1 MNLETSRNKKRLLM
15 KITSKISLLFFA
27 ALVFSLV
34 FTGCSLP
41 EEEKKDV
48 LKILEIRE
56 SLSNNGQTNKLAILL
71 TDDFPNR
78 KEYLDQLKYR
88 NFYFTEYDYSIN
100 SINFTSY
107 NPLTKKA
114 VALVDFDLTFK
125 LPEDPAPTL
134 LLGRVENVI
143 LIKQK
148 IGWKIDNIEEIK
160 DSGRKISPQLVH
172 DIFYPLD
179 TRKTALSNNDFQL
192 FESVIH
198 PDFVSRN
205 ELLSDFKENA
215 EVFSDINYALK
226 GRKLI
231 SVSTDEK
238 NAEVIQYFDLAF
250 KTKEGGVSEKLEN
263 QKEVVSLKKSDDGT
277 WKIIGGLR

>member
-1 MNLETSRNKKRLLM
+1 MMN
-15 KITSKISLLFFA
+15 KISVLFLTILAA
-27 ALVFSLV
+27 ALL

-56 SLSNNGQTNKLAILL
+56 DLSNKGQTNKLAVIM
-71 TDDFPNR
+71 TDTFPNK

-88 NFYFTEYDYSIN
+88 HFYFTEYDYAIN
-100 SINFTSY
+100 SINFTTY
-107 NPLTKKA
+107 NPIAKKA
-114 VALVDFDLTFK
+114 AALIDFDLTFK
-125 LPEDPAPTL
+125 THEDPAATL
-134 LLGRVENVI
+134 LLGRIEKVTLLKE
-143 LIKQK
+143 K

-160 DSGRKISPQLVH
+160 DSGRKIAPQLVH
-172 DIFYPLD
+172 DIFHPLD
-179 TRKTALSNNDFQL
+179 TRKIALSNNDFQL

-198 PDFVSRN
+198 PDFASRN

-226 GRKLI
+226 GRKLL

-250 KTKEGGVSEKLEN
+250 KTKEGGISEKLEN
-263 QKEVVSLKKSDDGT
+263 QQEVISLKKTDDGT
-277 WKIIGGLR
+277 WKIVGGLR

>member
-1 MNLETSRNKKRLLM
+1 MMN
-15 KITSKISLLFFA
+15 KISCLFLTILVLL
-27 ALVFSLV
+27 LI

-41 EEEKKDV
+41 EEEKKDA

-56 SLSNNGQTNKLAILL
+56 DLSNKGQTNKLSVIL
-71 TDDFPNR
+71 TDTFPNR

-88 NFYFTEYDYSIN
+88 HFYFTEYDYSIN
-100 SINFTSY
+100 SINFISY
-107 NPLTKKA
+107 NPLMKKA
-114 VALVDFDLTFK
+114 VAQIDFDLLFK
-125 LPEDPAPTL
+125 TPEDPAATL
-134 LLGRVENVI
+134 FLGRVEKVT
-143 LIKQK
+143 LRKEK

-160 DSGRKISPQLVH
+160 DSGRKIAPQLVH

-179 TRKTALSNNDFQL
+179 TRKIALSNNDLQL

-198 PDFVSRN
+198 ADFASRE

-226 GRKLI
+226 GRKLL

-238 NAEVIQYFDLAF
+238 TAEVIQYFDLAF
-250 KTKEGGVSEKLEN
+250 KTKEGGISEKLEN
-263 QKEVVSLKKSDDGT
+263 QQEVISLKKSDDVENDSENNFC
-277 WKIIGGLR
+277 KIFRKF

>member
-1 MNLETSRNKKRLLM
+1 MKKRKTRM
-15 KITSKISLLFFA
+15 MNKISYLFLTILFTSLLFTA
-27 ALVFSLV
+27 
-34 FTGCSLP
+34 CSLP
-41 EEEKKDV
+41 DEEKKDV

-56 SLSNNGQTNKLAILL
+56 DLSNKGQTNKLAVIF
-71 TDDFPNR
+71 TDSFPNR
-78 KEYLDQLKYR
+78 NEYLDQLKYR
-88 NFYFTEYDYSIN
+88 HFYFTEYDYSIN

-114 VALVDFDLTFK
+114 SALIDFDLLFK
-125 LPEDPAPTL
+125 TPEDPAPAM
-134 LLGRVENVI
+134 LLGRLEKVTLLKE
-143 LIKQK
+143 K
-148 IGWKIDNIEEIK
+148 IGWKIDNIEEMK
-160 DSGRKISPQLVH
+160 DSGRKIAPQLVH

-198 PDFVSRN
+198 ADFASRD

-215 EVFSDINYALK
+215 EVFSEINYAIK
-226 GRKLI
+226 ERKLL

-238 NAEVIQYFDLAF
+238 NAEVMQSFDLAF
-250 KTKEGGVSEKLEN
+250 KTKEGGISEKLEN
-263 QKEVVSLKKSDDGT
+263 QKEVISLKKSDDGN

>member
-1 MNLETSRNKKRLLM
+1 MKKRKTRM
-15 KITSKISLLFFA
+15 MNKISYLFLTILFTSLLFTA
-27 ALVFSLV
+27 
-34 FTGCSLP
+34 CSLP
-41 EEEKKDV
+41 DEEKKDV
-48 LKILEIRE
+48 LKILEIME
-56 SLSNNGQTNKLAILL
+56 DLSNKGQTNKLAVIF
-71 TDDFPNR
+71 TDSFPNR

-88 NFYFTEYDYSIN
+88 HFYFTEYDYSIN

-114 VALVDFDLTFK
+114 SALIDFDLLFK
-125 LPEDPAPTL
+125 TPEDPAPAM
-134 LLGRVENVI
+134 LLGRLEKVTLLKE
-143 LIKQK
+143 K

-160 DSGRKISPQLVH
+160 DSGRKIAPQLVH

-198 PDFVSRN
+198 ADFASRD

-215 EVFSDINYALK
+215 EVFSEINYAIK
-226 GRKLI
+226 ERKLL

-238 NAEVIQYFDLAF
+238 NAEVMQSFDLAF
-250 KTKEGGVSEKLEN
+250 KTKEGGISEKLEN
-263 QKEVVSLKKSDDGT
+263 QKEVISLKKSDDGN